1 VATVGLAAGVTD
13 RILSLPGW
21 LVLVLVFAFPAL
33 EASAFLGFV
42 FPGEIAVILGGVAAS
57 RGMVPLWAV
66 IAAAVSGAIIGDSIG
81 YLIGRRWGTHLLQGT
96 VGRLPVIRTHLD
108 KNLES
113 ARAYVQRRQGS
124 AVFFGRFT
132 AALRALVPGLAG
144 LSDVHYPTFLAY
156 NVAGGTL
163 WGAGFAVL
171 GYVAGASYH
180 RVEKIA
186 GQAGLILLGVIVA
199 GLITSRLVRRFAAR
213 SPGLKAVGDRLA
225 ATPPLAWVR
234 RRFPAQVAWGRRRL
248 DAHSPR
254 GFWLTFTVA
263 AGALAAWAF
272 GGLTQ
277 DVTGHDDT
285 ALADPHVTTWVVAH
299 RTEWLT
305 SALKVLTWL
314 GSTAVII
321 PAGLAIGLYFL
332 IRRRDWRPLAVL
344 TAAVAGAVGLWLII
358 KPLVG
363 RPRPPAAIWIGHYPG
378 AAFPSGHATQ
388 SIAFYAMLAIVLGAG
403 LSVRRRALLWSAA
416 ALVVLIVGASRIY
429 LGAHWLTDVLAGYAL
444 GACWVA
450 IVVAVLLITS
460 SGTGRVRPVRERGQ
474 APTPGHQNRQKP
486 HSPASRPAK
495 ARYAATGP
503 ASGTAARRRAQPRVR
518 RTSLTRRTAPRA
530 AADVADR
537 LGSTADHAHAWQ
549 GTEPNRHAAACQR
562 WLVARMQPQS
572 PGVRPLRGGR
582 GDVRLLWV
590 TELGRSSKD
599 DVERFVERAPA
610 ASPCNVCFLGIGVWY
625 LRR

>member
-33 EASAFLGFV
+33 EASAFVGFV

-57 RGMVPLWAV
+57 RGTVPLWAV
-66 IAAAVSGAIIGDSIG
+66 IADAVSGAIIGDSVG
-81 YLIGRRWGTHLLQGT
+81 YLIGRRWGTHLLHGT

-108 KNLES
+108 KNLDS
-113 ARAYVQRRQGS
+113 ARAYVQRRKGS

-132 AALRALVPGLAG
+132 AALRVLVPGLAG
-144 LSDVHYPTFLAY
+144 ISEVHYPTFLVY

-171 GYVAGASYH
+171 GYIAGASYH
-180 RVEKIA
+180 RVEHIA

-199 GLITSRLVRRFAAR
+199 GLIASRLVRHFAAR
-213 SPGLKAVGDRLA
+213 SPGLQAIGDRVA
-225 ATPPLAWVR
+225 GAPPLAWAR

-248 DAHSPR
+248 DTRSPR

-277 DVTGHDDT
+277 DVTGHDDV
-285 ALADPHVTTWVVAH
+285 ALADPHVTAWVIAH
-299 RTEWLT
+299 RTGWLT
-305 SALKVLTWL
+305 SALQVLTWL

-332 IRRRDWRPLAVL
+332 IRRRDWRPLAL
-344 TAAVAGAVGLWLII
+344 LAAAVAGAIGLYDIV
-358 KPLVG
+358 KALVG
-363 RPRPPAAIWIGHYPG
+363 RPRPPASIWIGHYTG

-388 SIAFYAMLAIVLGAG
+388 SAAFYAMLAIVLGTG
-403 LSVRRRALLWSAA
+403 LSFRRRAAVWTAA

-444 GACWVA
+444 GASWVA

-474 APTPGHQNRQKP
+474 APTPGHQDRQKP
-486 HSPASRPAK
+486 HSPAPRPAK
-495 ARYAATGP
+495 ARHAATGP
-503 ASGTAARRRAQPRVR
+503 SQRHNSPKRAPPAGRANPVDQQDRAARRRGGEQRVSAARGAQSAGGPGNQHGAGRTGDDHPRTGRDHPR
-518 RTSLTRRTAPRA
+518 R
-530 AADVADR
+530 
-537 LGSTADHAHAWQ
+537 
-549 GTEPNRHAAACQR
+549 
-562 WLVARMQPQS
+562 
-572 PGVRPLRGGR
+572 
-582 GDVRLLWV
+582 
-590 TELGRSSKD
+590 
-599 DVERFVERAPA
+599 PA
-610 ASPCNVCFLGIGVWY
+610 G
-625 LRR
+625 